1 MKNKKRRGIR
11 NILFISTIFIIS
23 VILVFILIDR
33 NQRFKVPERSLETK
47 VEPILNREYFPCAK
61 RLISEARKDIK
72 VIMFEMRFYQKYPD
86 SPSNQLIK
94 GLISAC
100 HRNVEVEV
108 ILEQSEGY
116 LEDNSHANQ
125 EVGLLLAR
133 SGVKVYLDA
142 PKEITHSKLLIID
155 GKKILLGSTN
165 WAYYSRDKNNE
176 VKLLIGAEKVAS
188 IFIDYFERL
197 KRKSTVSIIPE

>member
-1 MKNKKRRGIR
+1 MKDNKKKIV
-11 NILFISTIFIIS
+11 FIS
-23 VILVFILIDR
+23 VIIALFAISAFVLINR
-33 NQRFKVPERSLETK
+33 NQRFKAPEKSFETK
-47 VEPILNREYFPCAK
+47 VEPIVNREYFPCAK

-94 GLISAC
+94 ELISAC

-125 EVGLLLAR
+125 EVGLLLAK

-142 PKEITHSKLLIID
+142 PKETTHSKLLIID

-165 WAYYSRDKNNE
+165 WAYYSLDKNNE
-176 VKLLIGAEKVAS
+176 VNLLIGSEKVAS

-197 KRKSTVSIIPE
+197 KRKSTVSLIPR